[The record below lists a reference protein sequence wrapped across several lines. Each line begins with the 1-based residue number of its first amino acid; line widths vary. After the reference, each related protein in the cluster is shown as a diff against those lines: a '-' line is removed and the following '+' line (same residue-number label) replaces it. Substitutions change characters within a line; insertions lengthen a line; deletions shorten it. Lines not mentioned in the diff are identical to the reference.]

1 MKTLYVSQSDC
12 YVSLRKEFLLV
23 KRQDR
28 ILAEVQLLFLEQ
40 VLIFGKAQ
48 VTTQAIHACL
58 SRNIP
63 ILYLSRMGFCYGR
76 IIAIERGYRHL
87 SRYQQELG
95 WQQRLITARTIVTAK
110 IKNARVFLQRQ
121 HRKHPT
127 PSLQL
132 AIDGLKHF
140 VELTI
145 KAERLEQ
152 LLGYEGTAANLY
164 FQTWADCIKNSN
176 FIFFGRSRRPP
187 GNPVNAML
195 SFGYQVLWNHLL
207 TLIELQGLDPYQ
219 ACLHQGSERHAAL
232 ASDLIEEFRVPIV
245 DSLVLYMI
253 NRRLIDVGED
263 FVFQN
268 GGCFL
273 NSSGRRKWLGAFVGR
288 MEKVLSFDQGDFPRW
303 HCLID
308 QVKKYKAFIY
318 SPSNSYSPF
327 LIR

>member
-28 ILAEVQLLFLEQ
+28 ILAEVQLPFLEQ

-95 WQQRLITARTIVTAK
+95 WQQRLITARTIVAAK

-140 VELTI
+140 VELTV
-145 KAERLEQ
+145 KADKLEQ

-164 FQTWADCIKNSN
+164 FKL
-176 FIFFGRSRRPP
+176 GRIASKILT
-187 GNPVNAML
+187 L
-195 SFGYQVLWNHLL
+195 SFLV
-207 TLIELQGLDPYQ
+207 
-219 ACLHQGSERHAAL
+219 
-232 ASDLIEEFRVPIV
+232 VPVVPLVIRLMPC
-245 DSLVLYMI
+245 LVLAI
-253 NRRLIDVGED
+253 R
-263 FVFQN
+263 
-268 GGCFL
+268 CF
-273 NSSGRRKWLGAFVGR
+273 G
-288 MEKVLSFDQGDFPRW
+288 
-303 HCLID
+303 I
-308 QVKKYKAFIY
+308 IY
-318 SPSNSYSPF
+318 
-327 LIR
+327 